1 MGKRISYKR
10 ASSADQETDQQFDSM
25 IFDKVFEDKISG
37 TSLERPEFNK
47 MLLYIRPNQND
58 HVYVHEVSVLGSSML
73 ELYHYIDMIR
83 KNGASL
89 TFIKEKITFDPDHE
103 SKETKKAVFG
113 MMSVLDKFEHSLIK
127 RKSDTKVA

>member
-10 ASSADQETDQQFDSM
+10 VSSADQETDQQFDSM
-25 IFDKVFEDKISG
+25 IFDKVFEDKLSG

-47 MLLYIRPNQND
+47 MLLCIRPNQND

-73 ELYHYIDMIR
+73 ELYHFIDMIR
-83 KNGASL
+83 KKGASL

>member
-73 ELYHYIDMIR
+73 ELYHFIDMIR
-83 KNGASL
+83 KKGASL

>member
-10 ASSADQETDQQFDSM
+10 VSSADQETGQQFDSM
-25 IFDKVFEDKISG
+25 IFDKVFEDKLSG

-73 ELYHYIDMIR
+73 ELYHFIDMIR
-83 KNGASL
+83 KKGASL

-103 SKETKKAVFG
+103 SEETKKAVFG

>member
-10 ASSADQETDQQFDSM
+10 VSSADQETDQQFDSM

-73 ELYHYIDMIR
+73 DLYHFIDVIR
-83 KNGASL
+83 KKGASL
-89 TFIKEKITFDPDHE
+89 TFIKEKITFDPNHE
-103 SKETKKAVFG
+103 SKETKKAMFG
-113 MMSVLDKFEHSLIK
+113 MISVLDKFEHSLIK
-127 RKSDTKVA
+127 RKSNTKVA